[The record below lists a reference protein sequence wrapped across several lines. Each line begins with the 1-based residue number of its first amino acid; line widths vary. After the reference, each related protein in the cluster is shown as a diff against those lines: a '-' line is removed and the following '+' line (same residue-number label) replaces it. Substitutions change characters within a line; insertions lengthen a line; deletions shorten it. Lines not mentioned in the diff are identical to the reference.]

1 MKCESFPII
10 FNILTICITGESK
23 ERFLNLCRNKEIYLW
38 DIKLNDNS
46 IVCRIKRNE
55 FRKIR
60 PVCRTTGCKV
70 YITRKYGLKYLAF
83 KYRKHY
89 SFAIGI
95 ITAFLIVKGINNY
108 VWDISFQG
116 NSIYSDQ
123 YIYNY
128 LCSLGIDSGIKTSG
142 IDCEWLEHKI
152 REDFSEVTWVSVSKK
167 GTRVIISF
175 KENDGVVIQDED
187 EHQGDIYAT
196 DDGEV
201 ISIIT
206 RKGTPMVKKGDNVTK
221 DQILVSG
228 HVVVNDAYGEEICS
242 MDVQPDADILIKM
255 KVDYCDTLY
264 RDYKRKEYT
273 GKTKTSIV
281 IDAFGKEINLLN
293 WNLDENTWDR
303 LCEEKEIKLFNK
315 ISLPVKYNIIKY
327 NQYDNVDYAYT
338 DEEMEEILT
347 ERFDSYIKNL
357 QNSVQILDKDVKI
370 VRGDGLFEMRGSLE
384 IISPAFHYGVYD
396 RN

>member
-1 MKCESFPII
+1 
-10 FNILTICITGESK
+10 
-23 ERFLNLCRNKEIYLW
+23 
-38 DIKLNDNS
+38 
-46 IVCRIKRNE
+46 
-55 FRKIR
+55 
-60 PVCRTTGCKV
+60 
-70 YITRKYGLKYLAF
+70 
-83 KYRKHY
+83 
-89 SFAIGI
+89 
-95 ITAFLIVKGINNY
+95 
-108 VWDISFQG
+108 
-116 NSIYSDQ
+116 
-123 YIYNY
+123 
-128 LCSLGIDSGIKTSG
+128 
-142 IDCEWLEHKI
+142 
-152 REDFSEVTWVSVSKK
+152 
-167 GTRVIISF
+167 
-175 KENDGVVIQDED
+175 
-187 EHQGDIYAT
+187 
-196 DDGEV
+196 
-201 ISIIT
+201 
-206 RKGTPMVKKGDNVTK
+206 MVKKGDNVTK

-255 KVDYCDTLY
+255 KADYCDTLY

-370 VRGDGLFEMRGSLE
+370 VRGDGLFEMSGSLE
-384 IISPAFHYGVYD
+384 VISPAFHYGVYD